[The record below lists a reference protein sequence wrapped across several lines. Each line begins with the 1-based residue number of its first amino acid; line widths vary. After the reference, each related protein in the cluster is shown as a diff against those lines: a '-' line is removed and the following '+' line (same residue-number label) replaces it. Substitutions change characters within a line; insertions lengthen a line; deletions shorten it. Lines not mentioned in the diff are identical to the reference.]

1 MLFLRRLRR
10 WFTGSVL
17 AAPAAFRR
25 QTVAWRQSRVIV
37 QLYYAILS
45 YMAISLLPS
54 WNGLIHAREFDPL
67 WPVAWLRHVPQEA
80 GITSILALYIAG
92 AVAAAFMPGSR
103 TARLLAWLGLF
114 QFAAFNNSFGKIGH
128 SLHAWVLT
136 GLVLVFLPGPRSTS
150 RRAARQ
156 GYLQVFWLAQAVF
169 MLTYSMAGL
178 GKVAGCIYQFCV
190 GEMTVFNPHSFAYQ
204 VAGRLIQT
212 GMDSPV
218 GAWLIHYYWAGWPAY
233 LAMIYIQLFSFW
245 VVFRPAL
252 MRPWAL
258 ALILFHVGS
267 FFIFTILFSPS
278 ILLIGLFLVAAPQAR
293 PWRLGTGFRRS
304 LPLVGRFLVKCAS

>member
-1 MLFLRRLRR
+1 MLPFRRIRR

-17 AAPAAFRR
+17 AAPAPFLR
-25 QTVAWRQSRVIV
+25 QTMAWRQSRNIV
-37 QLYYAILS
+37 RIYYAILT

-54 WNGLIHAREFDPL
+54 WDGMIHARGFDPL
-67 WPVAWLRHVPQEA
+67 WPVLWLRDVPQGA
-80 GITSILALYIAG
+80 GIVAILSLYIAG
-92 AVAAAFMPGSR
+92 AVAAAFMPDSR
-103 TARLLAWLGLF
+103 IARFLAWFGLF

-128 SLHAWVLT
+128 SLHGWVLT

-156 GYLQVFWLAQAVF
+156 GYLQIFWLAQAVF

-178 GKVAGCIYQFCV
+178 GKTVGCIYQFCV
-190 GEMTVFNPHSFAYQ
+190 GEMTIFNPHSFSYQ

-212 GMDSPV
+212 GLESPI
-218 GAWLIHYYWAGWPAY
+218 GAWLINHYWVGWPFY
-233 LAMIYIQLFSFW
+233 LSMIYIQFFSFW

-258 ALILFHVGS
+258 ALVLFHIGS

-278 ILLIGLFLVAAPQAR
+278 ILLIGLFLLAAPQAR
-293 PWRLGTGFRRS
+293 PWRLGAGFRRS
-304 LPLVGRFLVKCAS
+304 LPLIGSLFFRCAS